1 MEIRAEA
8 PGDAGGVGAVLT
20 AAFRGSDEAALVRML
35 HADGSVVASLV
46 AVVGGDLVG
55 HVLFSRLTIR
65 TNTAALPGIALAPL
79 AVLPAFERR
88 GIGGALVREGLRRLV
103 DLGETVVI
111 VLGEP
116 AYYTRFGFSP
126 DRALRLR
133 SRYSGPA
140 FMALELTPRA
150 LDGVAGDVVYPP
162 AFDRFS

>member
-1 MEIRAEA
+1 MVIRAEA
-8 PGDAGGVGAVLT
+8 PGDAESVGTVLT
-20 AAFRGSDEAALVRML
+20 AAFRGDDEAALVRAL

-46 AVVGGDLVG
+46 AVVGDDVVG
-55 HVLFSRLTIR
+55 HVLFSRLTIQ
-65 TNTAALPGIALAPL
+65 TTAAAVPGVALAPL
-79 AVLPAFERR
+79 AVLPTFERR
-88 GIGGALVREGLRRLV
+88 GIGAALVREGLRRLL

-116 AYYTRFGFSP
+116 AYYERFGFSAE
-126 DRALRLR
+126 RAMRLR

-140 FMALELTPRA
+140 FMALELVPRA

>member
-8 PGDAGGVGAVLT
+8 PGDADAVVAVLT
-20 AAFRGSDEAALVRML
+20 AAFRGPDEAALVRML

-46 AVVGGDLVG
+46 AVVAGDLVG

-65 TNTAALPGIALAPL
+65 TATAALSGVALAPL

-88 GIGGALVREGLRRLV
+88 GIGAALVREGLRRLV
-103 DLGETVVI
+103 DLGEAVVI

-116 AYYTRFGFSP
+116 AYYTRFGFSSE
-126 DRALRLR
+126 RALRLR

-140 FMALELTPRA
+140 FMALELAPRA
-150 LDGVAGDVVYPP
+150 LEGVAGDVVYPP

>member
-1 MEIRAEA
+1 MEIRPEA
-8 PGDAGGVGAVLT
+8 SGDVDAVSAVLT
-20 AAFRGSDEAALVRML
+20 AAFRGNDEAALVRML
-35 HADGSVVASLV
+35 HADGSVVVSLV
-46 AVVGGDLVG
+46 AVVGSDLVG

-65 TNTAALPGIALAPL
+65 TETAALPGLALAPL

-88 GIGGALVREGLRRLV
+88 GIGAALVREGLQRLV
-103 DLGETVVI
+103 NLGETVVI

-126 DRALRLR
+126 ERALRLR

-140 FMALELTPRA
+140 FMALELAPRT
-150 LDGVAGDVVYPP
+150 LDGVTGDVVYPP